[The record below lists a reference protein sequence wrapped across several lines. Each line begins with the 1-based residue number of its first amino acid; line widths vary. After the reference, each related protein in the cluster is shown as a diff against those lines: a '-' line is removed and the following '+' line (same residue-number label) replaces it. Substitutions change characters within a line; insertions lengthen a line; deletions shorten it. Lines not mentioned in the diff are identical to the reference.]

1 MWSDLSNEW
10 KMCFKLAWQSFTTGC
25 TPVGAIIKDSENN
38 ILAQNGNGA
47 SNIFHPK
54 ISHAEMNALSNI
66 AEIEDIDG
74 LSIYTS
80 LEPCVMCFSAIYVQ
94 KIRKLFYATKDPH
107 AGGTFLYKMSPYFS
121 LRKMDIIQLKDD
133 EYSFVNAILLILH
146 ELRCRK
152 AEELDI
158 YLSDWEEYPLFVET
172 AKDIFINYG
181 IEKLTESV
189 DAEEVYNFIASYK

>member
-10 KMCFKLAWQSFTTGC
+10 KMCFKLAWQSFTIGC

-66 AEIEDIDG
+66 SEIEDIDG

-181 IEKLTESV
+181 IEKLSESV
-189 DAEEVYNFIASYK
+189 DAEEAYNFIASYM